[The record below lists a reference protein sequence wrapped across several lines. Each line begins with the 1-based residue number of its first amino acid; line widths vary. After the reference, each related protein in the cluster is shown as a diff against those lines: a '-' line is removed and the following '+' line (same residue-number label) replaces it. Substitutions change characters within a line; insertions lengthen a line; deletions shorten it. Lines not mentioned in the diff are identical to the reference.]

1 MTSPK
6 KRSLKNP
13 SELLARKIVE
23 LAASKKA
30 EEITLLDLHKLTS
43 ITDFFIICTGNSD
56 VQVKAISDAIVEGM
70 KSEVKPWHI
79 EGREN
84 LRWVLLDFVD
94 VVVHIF
100 HREEREFYQ
109 LERLWADAPMEVI
122 ESEDTPVSTASNSE

>member
-43 ITDFFIICTGNSD
+43 ITDFFIICTGNSG
-56 VQVKAISDAIVEGM
+56 VQVKAITDAIVKGM
-70 KSEVKPWHI
+70 KSEIKPWHI

-94 VVVHIF
+94 IVVHIF
-100 HREEREFYQ
+100 HREERDFYQ

-122 ESEDTPVSTASNSE
+122 ESEDIPVSATSNSE

>member
-1 MTSPK
+1 MSPK

-100 HREEREFYQ
+100 HREERDFYQ
-109 LERLWADAPMEVI
+109 LERLWADAPTEVI
-122 ESEDTPVSTASNSE
+122 ESEDTPVSATSNSE

>member
-1 MTSPK
+1 M
-6 KRSLKNP
+6 
-13 SELLARKIVE
+13 VE

-100 HREEREFYQ
+100 HREARDFYQ

-122 ESEDTPVSTASNSE
+122 ELEDTPVSATSNSE

>member
-1 MTSPK
+1 MISPK

-100 HREEREFYQ
+100 HREERDFYQ
-109 LERLWADAPMEVI
+109 LERLWADAPTEVI
-122 ESEDTPVSTASNSE
+122 ESEDTPVSATSNSE

>member
-100 HREEREFYQ
+100 HREERDFYQ
-109 LERLWADAPMEVI
+109 LERLWADAPTEVI
-122 ESEDTPVSTASNSE
+122 ESEDTPVSATSNSE

>member
-1 MTSPK
+1 MISPK

-100 HREEREFYQ
+100 HREERDFYQ
-109 LERLWADAPMEVI
+109 LERLWADAPTEVI
-122 ESEDTPVSTASNSE
+122 ESEDTPVSATSISE

>member
-1 MTSPK
+1 MTSPN

-100 HREEREFYQ
+100 HREARDFYQ

-122 ESEDTPVSTASNSE
+122 ELEDTPVSATSNSE